1 MINDDQDDRER
12 YDNEPEVTA
21 ETISMKGIH
30 CKAA

>member
-1 MINDDQDDRER
+1 MTIRMIEKR

-30 CKAA
+30 CNAA